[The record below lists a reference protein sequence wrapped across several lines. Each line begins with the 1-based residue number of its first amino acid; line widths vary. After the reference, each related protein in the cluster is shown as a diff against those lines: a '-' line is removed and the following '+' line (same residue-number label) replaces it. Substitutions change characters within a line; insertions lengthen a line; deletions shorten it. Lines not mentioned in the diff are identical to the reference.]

1 MKSVVKKLISS
12 SYFRGGIAVAIS
24 IISLYLAL
32 RDVSL
37 QEVWHAL
44 SLADIKFVALA
55 LLSVGINTFGKTI
68 RWKVLMGNRG
78 REILISQTF
87 SALLVGQMLNTI
99 YPARIGDLSRAYT
112 IGGYGPGRVFVL
124 GTVVIEKVLD
134 MLSYA
139 LLFLFLLFLVPLP
152 TWVSESGYTFAGL
165 ALAISIATFI
175 ITFKREWVIRSGRAI
190 IAYFPERIKTFAGNK
205 FLSALASLDVLQNRQ
220 DLVKLAF
227 WSALIWG
234 TAVLN
239 NHLTLLALG
248 IHLPLTASLLILI
261 ALQAGITIPSV
272 PGRFGVFEYICVL
285 SLGIFGIGQTT
296 GFTYGILLHG
306 IVMLP
311 TTLLGLIF
319 FSFSGAS
326 GGVKDLESLS
336 AEMPTSEQIS
346 EK

>member
-1 MKSVVKKLISS
+1 MKSVVKRLISS
-12 SYFRGGIAVAIS
+12 SYFRGGIAVLIS
-24 IISLYLAL
+24 LLSLYLAL

-37 QEVWHAL
+37 QEVWQVL

-55 LLSVGINTFGKTI
+55 LLSVGINTLGKTI
-68 RWKVLMGNRG
+68 RWKVLMGKRG
-78 REILISQTF
+78 REILVSKTF

-112 IGGYGPGRVFVL
+112 IGGFGPGRVFIL
-124 GTVVIEKVLD
+124 GTVLIEKILD

-139 LLFLFLLFLVPLP
+139 FLFVFLLFLIPLP
-152 TWVSESGYTFAGL
+152 AWVSESGFTFAGL

-175 ITFKREWVIRSGRAI
+175 ITFKRDWVVRIGGAI
-190 IAYFPERIKTFAGNK
+190 IAYFPERIKTFANNK
-205 FLSALASLDVLQNRQ
+205 FLSALASLDVLQSRQ
-220 DLVKLAF
+220 DLLKLAL

-239 NHLTLLALG
+239 NHLTLMALG
-248 IHLPLTASLLILI
+248 IRLPLTASLLILI
-261 ALQAGITIPSV
+261 ALQAGISIPSV

-285 SLGIFGIGQTT
+285 ALGIFGIEQTT
-296 GFTYGILLHG
+296 GFSYGILLHG

-311 TTLLGLIF
+311 TTLLGLLF
-319 FSFSGAS
+319 FSLSGAS
-326 GGVKDLESLS
+326 GGMKDLKPLS
-336 AEMPTSEQIS
+336 AELPTSEQVS